1 MAKKPQAKRNPP
13 GPKRELGTM
22 KISVSEHFLERITN
36 FSKFGNVIEVI
47 KTKLTRRQLKLFKD
61 DVFGHFVKMDTY
73 VLSGVIMHNAL
84 LRQVAHDKSDDDQL

>member
-73 VLSGVIMHNAL
+73 VLSGVTMHNAL

>member
-47 KTKLTRRQLKLFKD
+47 KTKLTR
-61 DVFGHFVKMDTY
+61 
-73 VLSGVIMHNAL
+73 
-84 LRQVAHDKSDDDQL
+84 